1 MSGFVPKPGDTL
13 ETDMENQS
21 IKSISKERR
30 DRLINNVVEAY
41 ATLFRTVALRTQS
54 ESMSERIKKGI
65 QMKNEREKYEQPN
78 RI

>member
-1 MSGFVPKPGDTL
+1 
-13 ETDMENQS
+13 MENQS
-21 IKSISKERR
+21 IKSISKDRR

-65 QMKNEREKYEQPN
+65 QMKNKREKYEQPN